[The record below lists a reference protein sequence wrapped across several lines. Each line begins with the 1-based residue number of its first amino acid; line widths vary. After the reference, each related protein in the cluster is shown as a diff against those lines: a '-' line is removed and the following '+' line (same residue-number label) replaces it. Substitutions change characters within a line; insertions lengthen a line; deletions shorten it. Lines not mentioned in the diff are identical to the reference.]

1 MTDSSTLTVG
11 LDDRAYDITVGRDLI
26 GHVDEIA
33 GAQLADRH
41 AVIIADAAVAPHHLA
56 PLEAACERVCRRVDS
71 VTVASGE
78 ASKSMAVLASLL
90 EDILAIGVD
99 RDVVLV
105 ALGGGVIGDL
115 AGFAAAALFATL
127 SGSRNPAQLPSVL
140 ISKPAP
146 ATPVPLLD
154 NAAATLDLAAFAG
167 QPLLVNFFAS
177 WCAPCRAEAPA
188 LALLAETLPVIGIAY
203 KDKPADTQ
211 AFLTQYG
218 NPFSAI
224 GVDRDGRLGFAWG
237 V

>member
-1 MTDSSTLTVG
+1 MTGETNNEPRQAGPKLSFILPLAG
-11 LDDRAYDITVGRDLI
+11 FLI
-26 GHVDEIA
+26 
-33 GAQLADRH
+33 
-41 AVIIADAAVAPHHLA
+41 
-56 PLEAACERVCRRVDS
+56 
-71 VTVASGE
+71 
-78 ASKSMAVLASLL
+78 
-90 EDILAIGVD
+90 
-99 RDVVLV
+99 
-105 ALGGGVIGDL
+105 L

-140 ISKPAP
+140 ISKLAP

-154 NAAATLDLAAFAG
+154 NAAATLDLAAFAE

-188 LALLAETLPVIGIAY
+188 LALLAETLPVIGVAY
-203 KDKPADTQ
+203 KDKPTDTQ

-237 V
+237 VYGVPESYVIGSDGAVLLLAALLRALDLDARWEVLQPHPGLHLVGVLPARSSAAHKTHLRSYGTIQPSEYTD

>member
-1 MTDSSTLTVG
+1 MTGETNNEPRRAGPKLSFVLPLVG
-11 LDDRAYDITVGRDLI
+11 FLI
-26 GHVDEIA
+26 
-33 GAQLADRH
+33 
-41 AVIIADAAVAPHHLA
+41 
-56 PLEAACERVCRRVDS
+56 
-71 VTVASGE
+71 
-78 ASKSMAVLASLL
+78 
-90 EDILAIGVD
+90 
-99 RDVVLV
+99 
-105 ALGGGVIGDL
+105 L

-237 V
+237 VYGVPESYVIGADGTILLRHAGPIDRRVLDEVLIPAIRDAR